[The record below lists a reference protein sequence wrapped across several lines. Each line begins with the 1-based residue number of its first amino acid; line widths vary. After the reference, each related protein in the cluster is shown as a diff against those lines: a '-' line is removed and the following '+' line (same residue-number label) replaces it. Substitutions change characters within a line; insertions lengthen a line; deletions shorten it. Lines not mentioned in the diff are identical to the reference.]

1 MRQMNKSKKQKTLKE
16 SIKNF
21 IRGRWF
27 PLIVGI
33 ICLVLVAFV
42 MSVFGWRITYAPE
55 LENSWS
61 AISAFADWVGVF
73 VSAIGV
79 ISSFVAIWYA
89 IQVPKE
95 IADRQDKIA
104 LFEKRLTCYEMLETQ
119 RLLYFS
125 IKDEDKI
132 DLIKSG
138 VALAYGADCFYD
150 FDKINFPILVDK
162 ISNQCTQMCFLFDGI
177 EYREVSELAVAFGA
191 FVSTLYSA
199 DKEKVYAAKT
209 IYIKK
214 LDDFIDKHIEEM
226 SRYLF
231 VSKF

>member
-1 MRQMNKSKKQKTLKE
+1 MAL
-16 SIKNF
+16 
-21 IRGRWF
+21 
-27 PLIVGI
+27 
-33 ICLVLVAFV
+33 
-42 MSVFGWRITYAPE
+42 FGWRITYAPE
-55 LENSWS
+55 LENSWDAIS
-61 AISAFADWVGVF
+61 AISTVISAIVSIIG
-73 VSAIGV
+73 VSA
-79 ISSFVAIWYA
+79 SFAAIWYA

-162 ISNQCTQMCFLFDGI
+162 ISNQCTQMSFLFDGI
-177 EYREVSELAVAFGA
+177 KYKEANELAVAFGA
-191 FVSTLYSA
+191 FISTLYSA

-226 SRYLF
+226 SKCLF
-231 VSKF
+231 VSKS

>member
-1 MRQMNKSKKQKTLKE
+1 MKFIKS
-16 SIKNF
+16 
-21 IRGRWF
+21 RWF
-27 PLIVGI
+27 PLAVGFSI
-33 ICLVLVAFV
+33 FILVGFV
-42 MSVFGWRITYAPE
+42 MALFGWRITYAPE
-55 LENSWS
+55 LENSWDAIS
-61 AISAFADWVGVF
+61 AISTVISAIVSIIG
-73 VSAIGV
+73 VSA
-79 ISSFVAIWYA
+79 SFAAIWYA

-138 VALAYGADCFYD
+138 VALTYGADCFYD

-162 ISNQCTQMCFLFDGI
+162 ISNQCTQMSFLFDGI
-177 EYREVSELAVAFGA
+177 KYKEANELAVAFGA
-191 FVSTLYSA
+191 FISTLYSA

>member
-1 MRQMNKSKKQKTLKE
+1 MAL
-16 SIKNF
+16 
-21 IRGRWF
+21 
-27 PLIVGI
+27 
-33 ICLVLVAFV
+33 
-42 MSVFGWRITYAPE
+42 FGWRITYAPE
-55 LENSWS
+55 LENSWD
-61 AISAFADWVGVF
+61 AISATSTVISAIVSIIG
-73 VSAIGV
+73 VSA
-79 ISSFVAIWYA
+79 SFAAIWYA

-125 IKDEDKI
+125 IKNEDKI

-150 FDKINFPILVDK
+150 FNKINFPILVDK
-162 ISNQCTQMCFLFDGI
+162 ISNQCTQMSFLFDGI
-177 EYREVSELAVAFGA
+177 KYKEANELAVAFGA
-191 FVSTLYSA
+191 FISTLYSA
-199 DKEKVYAAKT
+199 DKEKVYAAKK

-226 SRYLF
+226 SKCLF
-231 VSKF
+231 VSKS

>member
-1 MRQMNKSKKQKTLKE
+1 MAL
-16 SIKNF
+16 
-21 IRGRWF
+21 
-27 PLIVGI
+27 
-33 ICLVLVAFV
+33 
-42 MSVFGWRITYAPE
+42 FGWRITYAPE
-55 LENSWS
+55 LENSWDAIS
-61 AISAFADWVGVF
+61 AISTVISAIVSIIG
-73 VSAIGV
+73 VSA
-79 ISSFVAIWYA
+79 SFAAIWYA

-125 IKDEDKI
+125 IKNEDKI

-138 VALAYGADCFYD
+138 VALTYGADCFYD

-162 ISNQCTQMCFLFDGI
+162 ISNQCTQMSFLFDGI
-177 EYREVSELAVAFGA
+177 KYKEANELAVAFGA
-191 FVSTLYSA
+191 FISTLYSA